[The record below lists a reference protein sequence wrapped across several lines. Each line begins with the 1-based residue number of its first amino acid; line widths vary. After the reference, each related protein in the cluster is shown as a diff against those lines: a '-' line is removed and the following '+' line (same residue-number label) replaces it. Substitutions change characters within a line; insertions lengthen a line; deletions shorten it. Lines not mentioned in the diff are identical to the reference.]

1 MQNNGD
7 NCETCGLNGLK
18 LSNVN
23 GVTRVEVPQD
33 FGFEDQGGIGPMLEH
48 AMAVA
53 PQIGNLARPADGEL
67 TPARRLPLSGIAR
80 MRDVNVAPPASVRPR
95 AALPD
100 PQQFTLAD
108 TPAAAVL
115 GLFAEPVEVAGGLP
129 PRAILRHRPG
139 GARRLD
145 GNKDEWP
152 KNQPCGDAW
161 TWVFPVEIEHRLFR
175 TVRTDITEAGKAEGR
190 VKRSAVAAMLEIWR
204 ASDVTQR
211 LPWHDVE
218 VFERL
223 LRDAWRPGDAH
234 ENSCQPNCALRW
246 SPLDY
251 ELLDVTISMIEPEL
265 GFGFSGKVTEA
276 ADGSKWHSI
285 EVEYVATYE
294 FTVEYVFWCDEQK
307 PGDEF

>member
-53 PQIGNLARPADGEL
+53 PQLETLRGQLMGNSPQLAGCHSRALRACVMSMWLHPRRCVPGRPCL
-67 TPARRLPLSGIAR
+67 IRS
-80 MRDVNVAPPASVRPR
+80 N
-95 AALPD
+95 
-100 PQQFTLAD
+100 FTLAD

-285 EVEYVATYE
+285 EVEYATYE